1 MDYMLYGSIYK
12 DLVSVMELNL
22 SSPIYRPKRTKLKYY
37 QKKK

>member
-1 MDYMLYGSIYK
+1 MYYMLYATKYL
-12 DLVSVMELNL
+12 DLISVMELNL

>member
-1 MDYMLYGSIYK
+1 MDYMIYGPTYK

-37 QKKK
+37 QKRK